1 MRVHILL
8 VLLLI
13 ATSVLASVHII
24 ALELSLYYI
33 VPYLDIPMHFLGGV
47 IVTLMVTSF
56 VAIELPIPKKLAQF
70 PYVIGAVLIVGLSWE
85 IFEILAG
92 IGIEANYLADT
103 SLDIVMDTIGGA
115 FGYYMAKH
123 LASL

>member
-13 ATSVLASVHII
+13 ATSILASVHIL
-24 ALELSLYYI
+24 ALELSLYYV
-33 VPYLDIPMHFLGGV
+33 VPYLDVPMHFLGGV
-47 IVTLMVTSF
+47 IVALMVSAF
-56 VAIELPIPKKLAQF
+56 IAIELPLPKKLGQF
-70 PYVIGAVLIVGLSWE
+70 PYIIGAVLVVGLSWE

-92 IGIEANYLADT
+92 IGIEANYLTDT
-103 SLDIVMDTIGGA
+103 SLDIVMDTIGGIS
-115 FGYYMAKH
+115 GYFVAKQ